1 MSIATASS
9 TRTGTENDN
18 ADAAATYTA
27 AAGVVGAAVIDG
39 IGHSHGTSTLAPVLA
54 EAAARTAATRG
65 PLAGLLTAAQLV
77 SDPGPDGTTP
87 NAVGVVATTY
97 PDGETGI
104 AWVGDCDA
112 YGWNGSTL
120 TRYTT
125 PHTVGE
131 QLRYNGAPWEIADTH
146 DNWVRATLADAV
158 VATVAQVNIPDPVVL
173 LLSDGVHDQI
183 PHHDFAELIL
193 EHSADPQALA
203 TALVTAASANADGYR
218 DDATAIVISTTP

>member
-1 MSIATASS
+1 MPVTTAIA
-9 TRTGTENDN
+9 TRTGTANDN

-27 AAGVVGAAVIDG
+27 VDGVVGAAVIDG
-39 IGHSHGTSTLAPVLA
+39 IGHSPGTSTLAPVLA
-54 EAAARTAATRG
+54 EAAARTTATRG

-77 SDPGPDGTTP
+77 SDPGPDGDTP
-87 NAVGVVATTY
+87 NAVAITSTTY
-97 PDGETGI
+97 PDGDTGI

-112 YGWNGSTL
+112 YGWNGTLL

-131 QLRYNGAPWEIADTH
+131 QLRYNGIGEDIAGTH
-146 DNWVRATLADAV
+146 DNWVRTTLADAV
-158 VATVAQVNIPDPVVL
+158 VATVAQVTIPDPVVL
-173 LLSDGVHDQI
+173 LLSDGIHDQI
-183 PHHDFAELIL
+183 PHHDLTRL
-193 EHSADPQALA
+193 VREHADTPQALA